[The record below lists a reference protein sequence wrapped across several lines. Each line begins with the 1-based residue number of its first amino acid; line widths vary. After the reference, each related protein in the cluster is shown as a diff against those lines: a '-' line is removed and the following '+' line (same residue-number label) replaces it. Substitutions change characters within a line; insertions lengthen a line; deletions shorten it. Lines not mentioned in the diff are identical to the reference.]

1 MTNLL
6 QFSNALADLVA
17 SAEPSIVQVLG
28 ARRPATGVVHGPDTI
43 VTMARALG
51 REDGLRIRL
60 PGSDPEGVQSNL
72 AGWDPATGLAVLRT
86 ATAIDV
92 APPRTAE
99 DEPRTGAVVV
109 AIARSWSNA
118 VTASAGNVAVVGGP
132 LRTGRRRQI
141 GRVFRITAPI
151 HDGFAGAGIF
161 DASGRLTGIATASAI
176 RGFAVGI
183 PASIAW
189 AAAAR
194 VLEHGTPQRGFI
206 GVVVQPVALPASL
219 QRAGRERALLVT
231 GVSPSSPAERAGV
244 MVGDLLLEFDGQSTA
259 AAEDLLDLLT
269 NKKVGQEVGARLLRG
284 GVEQTVQI
292 TVVERTRD

>member
-6 QFSNALADLVA
+6 QFSNELADLVA
-17 SAEPSIVQVLG
+17 AAAPSVVQVLG

-43 VTMARALG
+43 ITTARAIG

-60 PGSDPEGVQSNL
+60 HGSDTDGLQSDL

-86 ATAIDV
+86 RTAIDIA
-92 APPRTAE
+92 APQTAG
-99 DEPRTGAVVV
+99 DEPRTGEVVV

-118 VTASAGNVAVVGGP
+118 VTASAGSVAVVGGP

-141 GRVFRITAPI
+141 ARVFRINAPI
-151 HDGFAGAGIF
+151 HDGFAGAGLF

-189 AAAAR
+189 PAAAR
-194 VLEHGTPQRGFI
+194 VLENGTPHRGFI
-206 GVVVQPVALPASL
+206 GVVVQPVAIPAP
-219 QRAGRERALLVT
+219 QQQGGRERALLVT
-231 GVSPSSPAERAGV
+231 GVSPSSPAERAGL

-269 NKKVGQEVGARLLRG
+269 SKKVGQEVGVRLLRG
-284 GVEQTVQI
+284 GVEKTVPI
-292 TVVERTRD
+292 TVVQRARD